1 MIDREIKNIERNE
14 KKNMTEM
21 KKLAAKGQHGP
32 AKILAKS
39 IASGRAQMTNMYT
52 MSAQLTGVQA

>member
-14 KKNMTEM
+14 KKSMTEM

-32 AKILAKS
+32 AKILAKG

-52 MSAQLTGVQA
+52 MSA